1 RHLALRRA
9 GDVRAHAKALRD
21 PARRG
26 RDGPRGREPPRPRR
40 RRGGAHGGLLPRR
53 RALDRVP
60 GGVPPARVGE
70 RRGCGPRPLR
80 ALRPGHHAR
89 RAAGGR
95 PRRRAV
101 PRRARRPRGA
111 RRRPHPL
118 CAWRRSRPRGPAVR
132 RRDGSAGGRGRD
144 ARGGAARPRAPR
156 PGDRRRRGG
165 LLGPPE
171 RRRRRAQVVRS
182 GASLHFPE
190 GGRPRAGRRPRVRA
204 VEHRPRERGQLRR
217 RRLSARP
224 RFRRERRRMSAKA
237 IVGVL
242 LLGIAA
248 VAARAEEP
256 SSSAPVA
263 RVGNVTPTQAQVGDL
278 IKGPLTELRMRE
290 QTLRQQGLEELIA
303 QTILTQEAAAKG
315 TTVSALIKSEV
326 EDKSAPSAADLK
338 TFYEA
343 NKDRYKSVAEAD
355 ALKQIEPGLR
365 QQQQRTRQTAYL
377 RELRQKYG
385 VKVLVEPT
393 RMAIDITGA
402 PVRGN
407 VNAPVTIVEFSDFQC
422 PFCGRARPTVNKV
435 RE

>member
-1 RHLALRRA
+1 GGPPGPRA
-9 GDVRAHAKALRD
+9 SG
-21 PARRG
+21 PRRG
-26 RDGPRGREPPRPRR
+26 RGRR
-40 RRGGAHGGLLPRR
+40 RLL
-53 RALDRVP
+53 AA
-60 GGVPPARVGE
+60 PARG
-70 RRGCGPRPLR
+70 
-80 ALRPGHHAR
+80 
-89 RAAGGR
+89 
-95 PRRRAV
+95 
-101 PRRARRPRGA
+101 
-111 RRRPHPL
+111 
-118 CAWRRSRPRGPAVR
+118 
-132 RRDGSAGGRGRD
+132 
-144 ARGGAARPRAPR
+144 
-156 PGDRRRRGG
+156 
-165 LLGPPE
+165 
-171 RRRRRAQVVRS
+171 RRRAQVVRLL
-182 GASLHFPE
+182 APLHLPE
-190 GGRPRAGRRPRVRA
+190 DGRPREGRRPRVPA

-217 RRLSARP
+217 RRLSSRP
-224 RFRRERRRMSAKA
+224 RFRRERRRMNAKA
-237 IVGVL
+237 MSGVL

-248 VAARAEEP
+248 ASARAEDP
-256 SSSAPVA
+256 SAATAVA
-263 RVGNVTPTQAQVGDL
+263 RVGSVTLTQAQVDDV

-303 QTILTQEAAAKG
+303 QTVLTQEAAAKG
-315 TTVSALIKSEV
+315 TTVSALLKSEV

-355 ALKQIEPGLR
+355 ALKQVEPGLR